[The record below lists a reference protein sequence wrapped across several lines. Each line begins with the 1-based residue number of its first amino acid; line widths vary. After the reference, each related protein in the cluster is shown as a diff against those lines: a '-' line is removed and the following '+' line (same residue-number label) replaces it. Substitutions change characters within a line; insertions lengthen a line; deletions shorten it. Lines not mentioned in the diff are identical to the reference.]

1 MNIVSVLHT
10 GLVVYLVVFPFVS
23 SSLDWIFLHIAILS
37 SILFHW
43 QMNNDVCALTLVEQQ
58 LFPDT
63 CKHDLFMQRLVG
75 PVYNVQSRDIHCLT
89 YALLCFTVFRYASLR
104 TQGHTLFAN

>member
-1 MNIVSVLHT
+1 MNIVSLLRT
-10 GLVVYLVVFPFVS
+10 CLVVYIIVLPIVS
-23 SSLDWIFLHIAILS
+23 SSLDWIFLHIAILM

-43 QMNNDVCALTLVEQQ
+43 RMNNDVCALTLMEQQ

-63 CKHDLFMQRLVG
+63 HKQDLFMQRLVG

-104 TQGHTLFAN
+104 NQGHTLFAN